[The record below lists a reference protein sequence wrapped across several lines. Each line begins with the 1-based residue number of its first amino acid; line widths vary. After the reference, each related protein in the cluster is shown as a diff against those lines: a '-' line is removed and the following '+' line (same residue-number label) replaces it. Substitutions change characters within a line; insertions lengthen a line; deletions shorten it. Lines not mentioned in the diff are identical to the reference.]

1 MTVRRKIALML
12 CPELGAVQVDKPD
25 CAAEPSEQV
34 SIEKIL
40 KISKLYARHVD
51 NSLATVSLR
60 AAGQG
65 LYLSKLDA
73 GEIGLT
79 YARYDKVMLWF
90 ASNWPDDLQ
99 WPIAVPRPP
108 KKKDA
113 A

>member
-1 MTVRRKIALML
+1 MNANKDIRNILFLARSL
-12 CPELGAVQVDKPD
+12 
-25 CAAEPSEQV
+25 AEH
-34 SIEKIL
+34 
-40 KISKLYARHVD
+40 RN

-65 LYLSKLDA
+65 LYLSKLEA

-99 WPIAVPRPP
+99 WPTAVPRPP

>member
-1 MTVRRKIALML
+1 MTFRRKIALML

-34 SIEKIL
+34 SIDQIL
-40 KISKLYARHVD
+40 Q
-51 NSLATVSLR
+51 LAETYCAHENLKPSTVSLR

-65 LYLSKLDA
+65 LYLSKLEA

-90 ASNWPDDLQ
+90 ASHWPDDLQ
-99 WPIAVPRPP
+99 WPTAVPRPP